1 MRIITLANLL
11 NQRLKLLTFV
21 ILFLVCQMGCN
32 MIKEEKPDPE
42 FVLKQTQRLGYDL
55 ENPDKKIKLHYDLE
69 EISGLS
75 FVKDSVLAC
84 VQDELGRAY
93 FYHLGDEK
101 IQYSI
106 KFAKSGDY
114 EGIELVNGKVYI
126 VENNGKI
133 YSFDTTATNTLK
145 TKSTIINTPLSD
157 KNDVEGLG
165 YLPASRQLLIACK
178 EQAGINKKKRKGKA
192 IYAYN
197 LDEKKFEEKPFI
209 IIKRSDITRFIVDHP
224 NDFKIKKS
232 PDFKP
237 SGIAVHPRTNK
248 IYLLNSVGKMLIIL
262 NEKGILEDLAILNP
276 KTFRQPEGICFA
288 PNGDLFIASEGGGS
302 RGYLLVFKYLK

>member
-1 MRIITLANLL
+1 MCIIALANLP
-11 NQRLKLLTFV
+11 NQRLKLLTIV
-21 ILFLVCQMGCN
+21 ALFLACQTGCN

-42 FVLKQTQRLGYDL
+42 FVLKQAQRLGYDL
-55 ENPDKKIKLHYDLE
+55 ENPNKKIKLHFDLE

-75 FVKDSVLAC
+75 YVKDSILAC

-93 FYHLGDEK
+93 FYDLGNEK

-106 KFAKSGDY
+106 KFAQSGDY
-114 EGIELVNGKVYI
+114 EGIELVDGKVYV

-133 YSFDTTATNTLK
+133 YSFDTTAANTQK
-145 TKSTIINTPLSD
+145 VKSAIIDTPLSD

-165 YLPASRQLLIACK
+165 YLPTSRQLLIACK
-178 EQAGINKKKRKGKA
+178 EEAGINKKKRKGKA

-209 IIKRSDITRFIVDHP
+209 TIKRSDITKFIVDHP
-224 NDFKIKKS
+224 DNYKIKKS

-237 SGIAVHPRTNK
+237 SGIAVHPKTNK

-262 NEKGILEDLAILNP
+262 NEKGKVEDLAILNP

-302 RGYLLVFKYLK
+302 RGYLLAFKYLK